1 MLPRELSDDLCSL
14 RPNEFR
20 PVLACRMTVAADGTI
35 EDDIEFF
42 AATIESKAKLAYDDV
57 SDWLENT
64 GSWKPESEAIAQQI
78 TLLQRLCLSRG
89 EWRKT
94 HALVFKD
101 RPDYR
106 FVLGEKGEVLDIVAE
121 PRRIANRIVE
131 ESMIAANICAAR
143 VLRDKLGFGIYNVH
157 TGFDPANTEALAA
170 LLKTHDVHVDPQEVL
185 TLNGFCKL
193 RRELD
198 AQPSG
203 FLDSRIRRFQSFAE
217 ISTEPGPH
225 FGLGLEAYATWTS
238 PIRKYG
244 DMVNHRLLKAIIK
257 GETIARPQEETT
269 IQMAERR
276 RLNRMAERDVG
287 DWLYARFL
295 NDKAGTETRF
305 AAEII
310 DVSRGG
316 MRVRLVDNG
325 AVAFIPA
332 PFLHAVRDE
341 LTCSQENGAVQIKGE
356 TVYKVTDVIDVN
368 IAEVRMETRSII
380 ARPVA

>member
-1 MLPRELSDDLCSL
+1 M
-14 RPNEFR
+14 
-20 PVLACRMTVAADGTI
+20 
-35 EDDIEFF
+35 
-42 AATIESKAKLAYDDV
+42 
-57 SDWLENT
+57 
-64 GSWKPESEAIAQQI
+64 
-78 TLLQRLCLSRG
+78 
-89 EWRKT
+89 
-94 HALVFKD
+94 FKD

-131 ESMIAANICAAR
+131 EAMIAANVCAAL
-143 VLRDKLGFGIYNVH
+143 VLRDKLGFGIYNTH
-157 TGFDPANTEALAA
+157 AGFDPANTEQLAA
-170 LLKTHDVHVDPQEVL
+170 LLQSHGMHVDAQEVL
-185 TLNGFCKL
+185 TLEGFCKL

-198 AQPSG
+198 AQPTG

-217 ISTEPGPH
+217 ISTEPGAH

-244 DMVNHRLLKAIIK
+244 DMINHRLLKAIIK
-257 GETIARPQEETT
+257 GETAVRPQDDVLTP
-269 IQMAERR
+269 MAERR
-276 RLNRMAERDVG
+276 RANRMAERDVG

-295 NDKAGTETRF
+295 EDKAGTDTRF

-310 DVSRGG
+310 DISRGG

-341 LTCSQENGAVQIKGE
+341 LVCSQESGTVQIKGE
-356 TVYKVTDVIDVN
+356 VAYKVTDVIDVT
-368 IAEVRMETRSII
+368 IAEVRMETRSVI
-380 ARPVA
+380 ARPAV